1 MKEDPNDESRFLLE
15 NPTRSDFFIVMS
27 MLAVLIEQ
35 QDGDSFGISGRE
47 ETPQERKRREGA
59 GAESDEKAQERKRR
73 EGAGA
78 EATRRRRS
86 GKRREGAGAEAT
98 RRRRSG
104 KRSLAG
110 KSTADFY

>member
-59 GAESDEKAQERKRR
+59 GAE
-73 EGAGA
+73 
-78 EATRRRRS
+78 
-86 GKRREGAGAEAT
+86 AT

>member
-1 MKEDPNDESRFLLE
+1 
-15 NPTRSDFFIVMS
+15 MS

-78 EATRRRRS
+78 ESEVLQENQQPISTSSCGSFIVLWINLAMSQSLFIVTNTRLSAAAVRFIIENR
-86 GKRREGAGAEAT
+86 
-98 RRRRSG
+98 
-104 KRSLAG
+104 
-110 KSTADFY
+110 

>member
-1 MKEDPNDESRFLLE
+1 
-15 NPTRSDFFIVMS
+15 MS

-47 ETPQERKRREGA
+47 ETQQERKRREGA
-59 GAESDEKAQERKRR
+59 APAR
-73 EGAGA
+73 
-78 EATRRRRS
+78 
-86 GKRREGAGAEAT
+86 
-98 RRRRSG
+98 G

>member
-59 GAESDEKAQERKRR
+59 APAR
-73 EGAGA
+73 
-78 EATRRRRS
+78 
-86 GKRREGAGAEAT
+86 
-98 RRRRSG
+98 G